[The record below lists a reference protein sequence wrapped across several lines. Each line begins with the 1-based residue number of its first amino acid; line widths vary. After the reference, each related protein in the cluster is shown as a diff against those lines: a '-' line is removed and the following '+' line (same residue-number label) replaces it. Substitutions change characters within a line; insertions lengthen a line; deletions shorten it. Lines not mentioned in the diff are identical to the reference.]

1 MKAVVMAGGEGT
13 RLRPLTSRRPK
24 PLVPI
29 MNRPIMEHIIVL
41 LKQYGITDIVVT
53 LYYLGDEISG
63 YFGTGSDWEV
73 NIEYIVEETPLGTA
87 GAVRQAAELLS
98 DEPFLI
104 VSGDAL
110 TDIRLD
116 RLIRY
121 HFSKNAVATLALAH
135 VPNPREFGVVI
146 TDDDGRIQRFL
157 EKPDWSNVFSDTV
170 NTGMYVIDPEVFNLM
185 EPKRPYDWS
194 QDIFPVL
201 LREGKPLYG
210 YIMAHDEYWC
220 DIGTLEQYREA
231 HEDILT
237 GKVHISLP
245 AAEFAPGIWVEPG
258 AQISPEAEVLQP
270 AYIGH
275 QVTVKRGARVGPY
288 TVVGN
293 NSIIEEGAV
302 VERSVLWDSVY
313 AGTNCHITSA
323 VVGSHS
329 TVKQDVNVMEGV
341 FAGDRVNIG
350 EGSTIRPHLKIW
362 PDKIIEP
369 GATVTMSLVWGKKW
383 QGSLFRNLGVA
394 GVINVEITPEFSAK
408 LAASYGVLLRKG
420 ASVLLS
426 RDSHKSSRTIKHSV
440 MSGLLSVGVNV
451 LDVRSMPV
459 PIARHHV
466 RASGAAGGVNVRIA
480 PYNPRLTLIEFFDK
494 NGIYVSKSI
503 ERKIESIFFREDFAR
518 TDIEEVGE
526 IEFASRAIEQYQS
539 DFFQHVD
546 SRCLGEARYRVVL
559 DFAFH
564 RVASI
569 FPNILGK
576 MNCEVIALNAY
587 SDPERAPRTEAD
599 VQEHLRNLQQIV
611 QTLRADVGVL
621 FESDGERMRIV
632 DAHGDILSDQRL
644 LVLYAL
650 AVARAYRR
658 ARIAVPVTASSVIE
672 PLITQHTGAV
682 VRTKT
687 DVRSLMGIAASE
699 SEPVFMAGDGEGG
712 FIIPQFQ
719 PAFDALYGFVKLLE
733 LLSRAKTTLHD
744 LALAIPPF
752 FLVRRA
758 VQCPWELKGTIMR
771 VMTHQ
776 CRDEGKVELTDGI
789 KVYQNGRWAL
799 ILPDASEPVFHLYA
813 EAESSE
819 EAQSLLTQYHQRIE
833 ALKQSAIASPGA

>member
-1 MKAVVMAGGEGT
+1 MRAVVMAGGEGT

-29 MNRPIMEHIIVL
+29 MNRPIMEHIVML
-41 LKQYGITDIVVT
+41 LKQHGITDIVVT
-53 LYYLGDEISG
+53 LYYLADEISG
-63 YFGTGSDWEV
+63 YFGTGSDWGV
-73 NIEYIVEETPLGTA
+73 HIEYVVEETPLGTA
-87 GAVRQAAELLS
+87 GAVRQAANLLEGS
-98 DEPFLI
+98 PFLI

-116 RLIRY
+116 RLTRY
-121 HFSKNAVATLALAH
+121 HHSKGALATLALAR

-146 TDDDGRIQRFL
+146 ADEDGRIQRFL

-170 NTGMYVIDPEVFNLM
+170 NTGMYVIDPEVFSLM
-185 EPKRPYDWS
+185 EPGRPYDWS
-194 QDIFPVL
+194 QDIFPQL
-201 LREGKPLYG
+201 LRDGKPLYG
-210 YIMAHDEYWC
+210 YIMGEDEYWC
-220 DIGTLEQYREA
+220 DVGTLEQYREA
-231 HEDILT
+231 HEEVLT
-237 GKVHISLP
+237 GKVHLTLP
-245 AAEFAPGIWVEPG
+245 AVEFAPGIWVEPG
-258 AQISPEAEVLQP
+258 AQISPEAEIHQP

-275 QVTVKRGARVGPY
+275 QVTIKRHARVGPFS
-288 TVVGN
+288 VIGD

-313 AGTNCHITSA
+313 VGANSHVASA
-323 VVGSHS
+323 IVGSHT
-329 TVKQDVNVMEGV
+329 TVKQDVRVLEGV
-341 FAGDRVNIG
+341 VIGDRVTVG
-350 EGSTIRPHLKIW
+350 EGSTIRPNLKVW
-362 PDKIIEP
+362 PDKFIEP
-369 GATVTMSLVWGKKW
+369 GSTVTMSLVWGKKW

-394 GVINVEITPEFSAK
+394 GVINVEITPEFATK

-426 RDSHKSSRTIKHSV
+426 RDSHKSSRAIKHSV

-451 LDVRSMPV
+451 FDLRSMPV
-459 PIARHHV
+459 PIARHHI

-480 PYNPRLTLIEFFDK
+480 PYNRRLTLIEFFDK
-494 NGIYVSKSI
+494 NGIYVSKGV
-503 ERKIESIFFREDFAR
+503 ERKIESVFFREDFVR

-564 RVASI
+564 RMASI

-587 SDPERAPRTEAD
+587 ADPERAPHSEAQ

-632 DAHGDILSDQRL
+632 DAHGEVLSDQRL

-658 ARIAVPVTASSVIE
+658 ARIAVPVSASSVIE
-672 PLITQHTGAV
+672 PLVTQYGGSV

-687 DVRSLMGIAASE
+687 DVRSLMSIGVSE

-712 FIIPQFQ
+712 FILPQFQ
-719 PAFDALYGFVKLLE
+719 PSFDALYGFVKLLE
-733 LLSRAKTTLHD
+733 LLSRAKTTLHE
-744 LALAIPPF
+744 LAQSIPPF
-752 FLVRRA
+752 FLIRRS
-758 VQCPWELKGTIMR
+758 VSCPWELKGKVMR
-771 VMTHQ
+771 VMTNE
-776 CRDEGKVELTDGI
+776 CRDDGKVELIDGI

-813 EAESSE
+813 EAESP
-819 EAQSLLTQYHQRIE
+819 EAAQNLLERYRQRIE
-833 ALKQSAIASPGA
+833 AMKGSNEG

>member
-41 LKQYGITDIVVT
+41 LKQHGIEDIVVT
-53 LYYLGDEISG
+53 LYYLADEISG
-63 YFGTGSDWEV
+63 YFGNGSDWGV
-73 NIEYIVEETPLGTA
+73 RIEYVVEETPLGTA
-87 GAVRQAAELLS
+87 GAVRQAAELLGDS
-98 DEPFLI
+98 PFLI
-104 VSGDAL
+104 MSGDAL

-116 RLIRY
+116 KLIRY
-121 HFSKNAVATLALAH
+121 HHSKGAIVTLALAH

-146 TDDDGRIQRFL
+146 TDEGGRIQRFL

-170 NTGMYVIDPEVFNLM
+170 NTGMYVIDPEVFQLM
-185 EPKRPYDWS
+185 EPRRPYDWS
-194 QDIFPVL
+194 QDIFPQL
-201 LREGKPLYG
+201 LRDGKPLYG
-210 YIMAHDEYWC
+210 YIMGEDEYWC
-220 DIGTLEQYREA
+220 DVGTLEQYREA
-231 HEDILT
+231 HEHVLT
-237 GKVHISLP
+237 GKVNVTLP
-245 AAEFAPGIWVEPG
+245 AVEYAPGIWVESG
-258 AQISPEAEVLQP
+258 AQISPEAEVHQP
-270 AYIGH
+270 VYIGH
-275 QVTVKRGARVGPY
+275 QVVIKRHARVGPFS
-288 TVVGN
+288 VIGN

-313 AGTNCHITSA
+313 VGTNSHVASA
-323 VVGSHS
+323 VVAGHA
-329 TVKQDVNVMEGV
+329 TVKQDVHVMEG
-341 FAGDRVNIG
+341 AIIGDRVTVG
-350 EGSTIRPHLKIW
+350 EGSTIRPNLKVW
-362 PDKIIEP
+362 PDKFIEP
-369 GATVTMSLVWGKKW
+369 GSTVTMSLVWGKKW

-394 GVINVEITPEFSAK
+394 GVINVEITPEFATK
-408 LAASYGVLLRKG
+408 LAASYGVILRKG

-426 RDSHKSSRTIKHSV
+426 RDSHKSSRAIKHAV

-451 LDVRSMPV
+451 FDLRSMPV
-459 PIARHHV
+459 PIARHHI
-466 RASGAAGGVNVRIA
+466 RASGAAGGMNVRIA

-494 NGIYVSKSI
+494 NGIYVSKGI
-503 ERKIESIFFREDFAR
+503 ERKIESVFFREDFAR

-564 RVASI
+564 RMASI

-587 SDPERAPRTEAD
+587 ADPERAPHTEEQ
-599 VQEHLRNLQQIV
+599 VQEHLRSLQQIV

-632 DAHGDILSDQRL
+632 DAHGNILSDQRL
-644 LVLYAL
+644 LILYAL

-672 PLITQHTGAV
+672 PLVTQHGGTV

-687 DVRSLMGIAASE
+687 DVRSLMGIAVSE

-712 FIIPQFQ
+712 FILPQFQ
-719 PAFDALYGFVKLLE
+719 PSFDALYGFVKLLE
-733 LLSRAKTTLHD
+733 LLSRTKTTLHD
-744 LALAIPPF
+744 LAEDIPDF
-752 FLVRRA
+752 FVLRRS
-758 VQCPWELKGTIMR
+758 VPCPWELKGTVMR
-771 VMTHQ
+771 VMTRE
-776 CRDEGKVELTDGI
+776 CRDDGKVELIDGI
-789 KVYQNGRWAL
+789 KIYQNGRWAL

-813 EAESSE
+813 EAESP
-819 EAQSLLTQYHQRIE
+819 EAAQNLLERYRERIE
-833 ALKQSAIASPGA
+833 AMKGSATG

>member
-13 RLRPLTSRRPK
+13 RLRPLTSRCPK

-29 MNRPIMEHIIVL
+29 MNRPIMEHIILL

-63 YFGTGSDWEV
+63 YFGTGSDWGV
-73 NIEYIVEETPLGTA
+73 NIEYVVEETPLGTA
-87 GAVRQAAELLS
+87 GAVRQAANLLR

-121 HFSKNAVATLALAH
+121 HYSKDAVVTLALAH
-135 VPNPREFGVVI
+135 VSNPREFGVVI
-146 TDDDGRIQRFL
+146 TDEDGRIQRFL

-170 NTGMYVIDPEVFNLM
+170 NTGMYVIDPDVFQLM
-185 EPKRPYDWS
+185 EPKRTYDWS
-194 QDIFPVL
+194 QDIFPQL
-201 LREGKPLYG
+201 LRDGKPLYG
-210 YIMAHDEYWC
+210 YIMSEDEYWC
-220 DIGTLEQYREA
+220 DVGTLEQYREA
-231 HEDILT
+231 HEQVLEH
-237 GKVHISLP
+237 KVHLQLP
-245 AAEFAPGIWVEPG
+245 AVEYAPGIWVEPG
-258 AQISPEAEVLQP
+258 AQISPEAEIRQP
-270 AYIGH
+270 VYVGH
-275 QVTVKRGARVGPY
+275 HVKIKRFARVGPY
-288 TVVGN
+288 SVIGDNAIV
-293 NSIIEEGAV
+293 EEGAV

-313 AGTNCHITSA
+313 IGTNSHVASSVI
-323 VVGSHS
+323 GSHS
-329 TVKQDVNVMEGV
+329 NVKHDVRVLEGV
-341 FAGDRVNIG
+341 VIGDRVTIG
-350 EGSTIRPHLKIW
+350 EGSTVRPNLKIW
-362 PDKIIEP
+362 PDKFIEP
-369 GATVTMSLVWGKKW
+369 GSTVTMSLVWGKKW

-394 GVINVEITPEFSAK
+394 GVINVEITPDFSTK

-420 ASVLLS
+420 AAVLLS
-426 RDSHKSSRTIKHSV
+426 RDSHKSSRAIKHAV

-451 LDVRSMPV
+451 FDLRSMPV
-459 PIARHHV
+459 PIARHHI

-494 NGIYVSKSI
+494 NGIYVSKSM
-503 ERKIESIFFREDFAR
+503 ERKIESVFFREDFAR

-539 DFFQHVD
+539 DFFKHVD

-564 RVASI
+564 RMASI
-569 FPNILGK
+569 FPTILGK

-587 SDPERAPRTEAD
+587 ADPARAPHTEEQ
-599 VQEHLRNLQQIV
+599 VQDHIRNLQQIV

-621 FESDGERMRIV
+621 FESDGERMRTV
-632 DAHGDILSDQRL
+632 DAHGDVLSDQRL
-644 LVLYAL
+644 LILYAL
-650 AVARAYRR
+650 AASMAYRR

-672 PLITQHTGAV
+672 PLVTQYGGTV

-712 FIIPQFQ
+712 FILPQFQ
-719 PAFDALYGFVKLLE
+719 PSYDALYAFVKLLE

-744 LALAIPPF
+744 LAAKIPEF
-752 FLVRRA
+752 FLVKRT
-758 VQCPWELKGTIMR
+758 VQCPWELKGTVMR
-771 VMTHQ
+771 VMSKE
-776 CRDEGKVELTDGI
+776 CRDDGKVEMVDGI

-799 ILPDASEPVFHLYA
+799 ILPDASEPLFHLYA
-813 EAESSE
+813 EAESL
-819 EAQSLLTQYHQRIE
+819 EAADVLLAKYLQRIE
-833 ALKQSAIASPGA
+833 QMKETGAA

>member
-29 MNRPIMEHIIVL
+29 MNRPIMEHIILL
-41 LKQYGITDIVVT
+41 LKQHGITDIVVT
-53 LYYLGDEISG
+53 LYYLADEISG
-63 YFGTGSDWEV
+63 YFGNGSDWGV
-73 NIEYIVEETPLGTA
+73 HIEYMVEETPLGTA
-87 GAVRQAAELLS
+87 GAVRQAQELLR

-121 HFSKNAVATLALAH
+121 HHSKGAIVTLALAH

-146 TDDDGRIQRFL
+146 TDEDGRIQRFL

-170 NTGMYVIDPEVFNLM
+170 NTGMYVIDPEVFRLM
-185 EPKRPYDWS
+185 EPKHSYDWS
-194 QDIFPVL
+194 QDIFPQL

-210 YIMAHDEYWC
+210 YILGEEEYWC
-220 DIGTLEQYREA
+220 DVGTLEQYREA
-231 HEDILT
+231 HEQVLEN
-237 GKVHISLP
+237 KVHLQLP
-245 AAEFAPGIWVEPG
+245 ALEYAPGIWVEPG
-258 AQISPEAEVLQP
+258 AQISPEAEIRQP
-270 AYIGH
+270 VYIGH
-275 QVTVKRGARVGPY
+275 HVTIKRLARVGPY
-288 TVVGN
+288 SVIGD

-302 VERSVLWDSVY
+302 VEHSVLWDSVY
-313 AGTNCHITSA
+313 VGTNSHIVSA
-323 VVGSHS
+323 VVGSHCNI
-329 TVKQDVNVMEGV
+329 KQDVRVLEG
-341 FAGDRVNIG
+341 ATIGDRVTIG
-350 EGSTIRPHLKIW
+350 EGSTVRPHLKIW
-362 PDKIIEP
+362 PDKFIEP
-369 GATVTMSLVWGKKW
+369 GSTVTMSLVWGKKW

-394 GVINVEITPEFSAK
+394 GVINVEITPEFATK

-420 ASVLLS
+420 AAVLLS
-426 RDSHKSSRTIKHSV
+426 RDSHKSSRAIKHAV

-451 LDVRSMPV
+451 FDLRSMPV
-459 PIARHHV
+459 PIARHHI
-466 RASGAAGGVNVRIA
+466 RASGAAGGMNVRIA
-480 PYNPRLTLIEFFDK
+480 PYNPKLTLIEFFDK
-494 NGIYVSKSI
+494 NGIYVSKSM
-503 ERKIESIFFREDFAR
+503 ERKIESVFFREDFAR

-564 RVASI
+564 RMASI
-569 FPNILGK
+569 FPTILGK

-587 SDPERAPRTEAD
+587 ADPERAPHTEQQ

-644 LVLYAL
+644 LILYAL
-650 AVARAYRR
+650 AASMAYRR

-672 PLITQHTGAV
+672 PLVTQHGGTI

-687 DVRSLMGIAASE
+687 DVRSLMGIAISE

-712 FIIPQFQ
+712 FILPQFQ
-719 PAFDALYGFVKLLE
+719 PSFDALYAFVKLLE
-733 LLSRAKTTLHD
+733 LLSRAKTTLHE
-744 LALAIPPF
+744 LAERIPAF
-752 FLVRRA
+752 FVMRRT
-758 VQCPWELKGTIMR
+758 VQCPWELKGTVMR
-771 VMTHQ
+771 VMTKE
-776 CRDEGKVELTDGI
+776 CRDDGKVELIDGI
-789 KVYQNGRWAL
+789 KVYQDGRWAL
-799 ILPDASEPVFHLYA
+799 ILPDASEPLFHLYA
-813 EAESSE
+813 EAESP
-819 EAQSLLTQYHQRIE
+819 EAAQHLLEHYHQRIE
-833 ALKQSAIASPGA
+833 QMKGHGSAASG

>member
-24 PLVPI
+24 PLVPV

-41 LKQYGITDIVVT
+41 LKQHGVTDIIVT
-53 LYYLGDEISG
+53 LYYLADEISG
-63 YFGTGSDWEV
+63 YFGTGADWGV
-73 NIEYIVEETPLGTA
+73 QIEYVVEESPLGTA
-87 GAVRQAAELLS
+87 GAVRQAAHLLG

-121 HFSKNAVATLALAH
+121 HHSKGAIVTLALAH

-146 TDDDGRIQRFL
+146 TDEDGRIQRFL

-170 NTGMYVIDPEVFNLM
+170 NTGMYVIDPEVFQLM
-185 EPKRPYDWS
+185 EPGRVYDWS
-194 QDIFPVL
+194 QDIFPQL

-210 YIMAHDEYWC
+210 YIMGEDEYWC
-220 DIGTLEQYREA
+220 DVGTIEQYREA
-231 HEDILT
+231 HEQVLT
-237 GKVHISLP
+237 GKVNLTLP
-245 AAEFAPGIWVEPG
+245 AIEYAPGIWVEAG
-258 AQISPEAEVLQP
+258 AQIHPEAEIHQP
-270 AYIGH
+270 VYIGH
-275 QVTVKRGARVGPY
+275 QATIKRAARVGPF
-288 TVVGN
+288 TVVGDN
-293 NSIIEEGAV
+293 AIIEEGAV
-302 VERSVLWDSVY
+302 VEHSVLWDSVY
-313 AGTNCHITSA
+313 VGINSYVASS
-323 VVGSHS
+323 VVGSH
-329 TVKQDVNVMEGV
+329 TTIKNEVRVMEGAV
-341 FAGDRVNIG
+341 VGDRVTIG

-362 PDKIIEP
+362 PDKFIEP

-394 GVINVEITPEFSAK
+394 GIVNVEITPEFATK

-420 ASVLLS
+420 AAVLLS
-426 RDSHKSSRTIKHSV
+426 RDSHKSSRAIKHAV

-451 LDVRSMPV
+451 FDLRSMPV
-459 PIARHHV
+459 PIARHHI
-466 RASGAAGGVNVRIA
+466 RASGAAGGMNVRIA

-494 NGIYVSKSI
+494 EGIYVSKSM
-503 ERKIESIFFREDFAR
+503 ERKIESVFFREDFVR

-539 DFFQHVD
+539 DFFKHVD

-564 RVASI
+564 RMASI
-569 FPNILGK
+569 FPTILGK

-587 SDPERAPRTEAD
+587 ADPDRAPHTEAQ

-611 QTLRADVGVL
+611 QSLRADVGVL

-632 DAHGDILSDQRL
+632 DAHGNILSDQRL
-644 LVLYAL
+644 LILYAL

-672 PLITQHTGAV
+672 PLVTKHGGTV

-687 DVRSLMGIAASE
+687 DVRSLMGIAVSE
-699 SEPVFMAGDGEGG
+699 SEPVLMAGDGEGG
-712 FIIPQFQ
+712 FILPQFQ
-719 PAFDALYGFVKLLE
+719 PSFDALYGFVKLLE
-733 LLSRAKTTLHD
+733 LLSRAKTTLQD
-744 LALAIPPF
+744 LAKQIPPF
-752 FLVRRA
+752 FLVRRS
-758 VQCPWELKGTIMR
+758 VQCPWELKGTVMR
-771 VMTHQ
+771 VMTRE
-776 CRDEGKVELTDGI
+776 CRDDGKVELIDGI
-789 KVYQNGRWAL
+789 KIYQNGRWAL
-799 ILPDASEPVFHLYA
+799 ILPDASEPLFHLYA
-813 EAESSE
+813 EAENP
-819 EAQSLLTQYHQRIE
+819 EAAQGLLEHYRQRIE
-833 ALKQSAIASPGA
+833 QMTGEAGR

>member
-13 RLRPLTSRRPK
+13 RLRPLTTRRPK

-29 MNRPIMEHIIVL
+29 MNRPIMEHIVRL
-41 LKQYGITDIVVT
+41 LKQHGISDIVVT
-53 LYYLGDEISG
+53 LYYLADEISG
-63 YFGTGSDWEV
+63 YFGNGSDWDV
-73 NIEYIVEETPLGTA
+73 RIEYVVEESPLGTA
-87 GAVRQAAELLS
+87 GAVRQAASLLG

-116 RLIRY
+116 KLIRY
-121 HFSKNAVATLALAH
+121 HHLKGAVVTLALAR
-135 VPNPREFGVVI
+135 VSNPREFGVVI
-146 TDDDGRIQRFL
+146 TDEDGRIQRFL

-170 NTGMYVIDPEVFNLM
+170 NTGMYVIDPEVFSLM
-185 EPKRPYDWS
+185 EPGRSYDWS
-194 QDIFPVL
+194 QDIFPLL

-210 YIMAHDEYWC
+210 YIMGEDEYWC
-220 DIGTLEQYREA
+220 DVGTLEQYREA
-231 HEDILT
+231 HEEVLD
-237 GKVHISLP
+237 GKVNLTLP
-245 AAEFAPGIWVEPG
+245 ALEVAPRIWVEPG
-258 AQISPEAEVLQP
+258 AQISPEAEVHP
-270 AYIGH
+270 PVYIGH
-275 QVTVKRGARVGPY
+275 QVTIKRFARVGPFS
-288 TVVGN
+288 VIGD

-313 AGTNCHITSA
+313 VGTNSHITSS
-323 VVGSHS
+323 VLGSH
-329 TVKQDVNVMEGV
+329 TTIKHDVHVMEGAV
-341 FAGDRVNIG
+341 IGDRVTVG
-350 EGSTIRPHLKIW
+350 EGSRVRPHLKIW
-362 PDKIIEP
+362 PDKFVEP
-369 GATVTMSLVWGKKW
+369 GSTVTMSLVWGKKW

-394 GVINVEITPEFSAK
+394 GIISVEITPEFASK

-426 RDSHKSSRTIKHSV
+426 RDSHKSSRAIKHAV

-459 PIARHHV
+459 PIARHHI

-494 NGIYVSKSI
+494 NGIYISKSM
-503 ERKIESIFFREDFAR
+503 ERKIESVFFREDFAR

-564 RVASI
+564 RMASI

-587 SDPERAPRTEAD
+587 ADPERAPHTEEQ

-611 QTLRADVGVL
+611 QTLRADGGVL

-632 DAHGDILSDQRL
+632 DAYGDILSDQRL
-644 LVLYAL
+644 LILYAL

-672 PLITQHTGAV
+672 PLVIQYGGSV

-687 DVRSLMGIAASE
+687 DVRSLMGIAISE

-712 FIIPQFQ
+712 FILPQFQ
-719 PAFDALYGFVKLLE
+719 PSFDALYGFVKLLE
-733 LLSRAKTTLHD
+733 LLSRSKTTLHD
-744 LALAIPPF
+744 LAEQIPPF

-758 VQCPWELKGTIMR
+758 VQCPWELKGTVMR
-771 VMTHQ
+771 MMTKQ
-776 CRDEGKVELTDGI
+776 CRDDGKVELIDGI
-789 KVYQNGRWAL
+789 KVYRDGRWAL

-813 EAESSE
+813 EAESPDAAQHLLE
-819 EAQSLLTQYHQRIE
+819 EYYQRIE
-833 ALKQSAIASPGA
+833 KVKESSPSDNV

>member
-1 MKAVVMAGGEGT
+1 MMKAVVMAGGEGT

-29 MNRPIMEHIIVL
+29 MNRPIMEHIVVL

-53 LYYLGDEISG
+53 LYYLADEISG
-63 YFGTGSDWEV
+63 YFGTGSDWGV
-73 NIEYIVEETPLGTA
+73 NIEYVVEETPLGTA
-87 GAVRQAAELLS
+87 GAVRQAADLLG
-98 DEPFLI
+98 DAPFLI

-116 RLIRY
+116 RLTRY
-121 HFSKNAVATLALAH
+121 HHSKGAIVTLALAH

-146 TDDDGRIQRFL
+146 TDEGGRIQRFL

-170 NTGMYVIDPEVFNLM
+170 NTGMYVIDPEVVHLM
-185 EPKRPYDWS
+185 EPRRPYDWS
-194 QDIFPVL
+194 QDIFPQL
-201 LREGKPLYG
+201 LRDGKPLYG
-210 YIMAHDEYWC
+210 YIMGDDEYWC
-220 DIGTLEQYREA
+220 DVGTLEQYREA
-231 HEDILT
+231 HEEVLS
-237 GKVHISLP
+237 GKVNLTLP
-245 AAEFAPGIWVEPG
+245 AVEFAPGIWVEAG
-258 AQISPEAEVLQP
+258 AQISPEAEIHQP

-275 QVTVKRGARVGPY
+275 QVTIKRHARVGPFS
-288 TVVGN
+288 VIGD

-313 AGTNCHITSA
+313 VGTNSHVASA
-323 VVGSHS
+323 VVGSHT
-329 TVKQDVNVMEGV
+329 TVKQDVHLMEGTV
-341 FAGDRVNIG
+341 IGDRVTVG
-350 EGSTIRPHLKIW
+350 EGSAIRPHLKVW
-362 PDKIIEP
+362 PDKFIEP
-369 GATVTMSLVWGKKW
+369 GSTVTMSLVWGKKW

-394 GVINVEITPEFSAK
+394 GVINVEVTPEFATK
-408 LAASYGVLLRKG
+408 LAAAYGVLLRKG

-426 RDSHKSSRTIKHSV
+426 RDSHKSSRAIKHAV

-451 LDVRSMPV
+451 FDLRSMPV
-459 PIARHHV
+459 PIARHHI
-466 RASGAAGGVNVRIA
+466 RASGAAGGLNVRIA
-480 PYNPRLTLIEFFDK
+480 PYNRRLTLIEFFDK
-494 NGIYVSKSI
+494 NGIYVSKGI
-503 ERKIESIFFREDFAR
+503 ERKIESVFFREDFAR

-564 RVASI
+564 RMASI

-587 SDPERAPRTEAD
+587 ADPERAPHTETQ
-599 VQEHLRNLQQIV
+599 VKEHLRNLQQIV

-644 LVLYAL
+644 LILYAL
-650 AVARAYRR
+650 AAARAYRR

-672 PLITQHTGAV
+672 PLVTQHGGTV

-687 DVRSLMGIAASE
+687 DVRSLMSIAVSE

-712 FIIPQFQ
+712 FILPQFQ
-719 PAFDALYGFVKLLE
+719 PSFDALYGFVKLLE

-744 LALAIPPF
+744 LAQEIPSF
-752 FLVRRA
+752 FMVRRS
-758 VQCPWELKGTIMR
+758 VNCPWELKGTVMR
-771 VMTHQ
+771 VMTRE
-776 CRDEGKVELTDGI
+776 CRDDGKVELIDGI
-789 KVYQNGRWAL
+789 KIYQNGRWAL

-813 EAESSE
+813 EAESP
-819 EAQSLLTQYHQRIE
+819 EAAQNLLERYHQRIE
-833 ALKQSAIASPGA
+833 GMKGSPDG

>member
-29 MNRPIMEHIIVL
+29 MNRPIMEHIILL
-41 LKQYGITDIVVT
+41 LKQHGITDIVVT
-53 LYYLGDEISG
+53 LYYLADEISG
-63 YFGTGSDWEV
+63 YFGNGSDWGV
-73 NIEYIVEETPLGTA
+73 HIEYIVEETPLGTA
-87 GAVRQAAELLS
+87 GAVRQAEALLRG
-98 DEPFLI
+98 EPFLI

-121 HFSKNAVATLALAH
+121 HYSKGAIVTLALAH

-146 TDDDGRIQRFL
+146 TDEDGRIQRFL

-170 NTGMYVIDPEVFNLM
+170 NTGMYVIDPEVFQLM
-185 EPKRPYDWS
+185 EPRRAYDWS
-194 QDIFPVL
+194 QDIFPQL
-201 LREGKPLYG
+201 LHAGKPLYG
-210 YIMAHDEYWC
+210 YIMGEEEYWC
-220 DIGTLEQYREA
+220 DVGTLEQYREA
-231 HEDILT
+231 HEQVLEN
-237 GKVHISLP
+237 KVHLQLP
-245 AAEFAPGIWVEPG
+245 ALEYAPGIWVEQG
-258 AQISPEAEVLQP
+258 AQISPEAEIRQP
-270 AYIGH
+270 VYIGH
-275 QVTVKRGARVGPY
+275 HVTIKQSARVGPY
-288 TVVGN
+288 SVIGD

-302 VERSVLWDSVY
+302 VEHSVLWDSVY
-313 AGTNCHITSA
+313 VGTNSHIVSA
-323 VVGSHS
+323 VVGSHCNI
-329 TVKQDVNVMEGV
+329 KQDVSVQEG
-341 FAGDRVNIG
+341 AIIGDRVTIG

-362 PDKIIEP
+362 PDKFIEP

-394 GVINVEITPEFSAK
+394 GVINVEITPEFATK

-420 ASVLLS
+420 AAVLLS
-426 RDSHKSSRTIKHSV
+426 RDSHKSSRAIKHAV

-451 LDVRSMPV
+451 FDLRSMPV
-459 PIARHHV
+459 PIARHHI
-466 RASGAAGGVNVRIA
+466 RASGAAGGMNVRIA
-480 PYNPRLTLIEFFDK
+480 PYNPKLTLIEFFDK
-494 NGIYVSKSI
+494 NGIYVSKSM
-503 ERKIESIFFREDFAR
+503 ERKIESVFFREDFAR

-564 RVASI
+564 RMASI
-569 FPNILGK
+569 FPTILGK

-587 SDPERAPRTEAD
+587 ADPERAPHTEEQ
-599 VQEHLRNLQQIV
+599 VHEHLRNLQQIV

-632 DAHGDILSDQRL
+632 DAHGDVLSDQRL

-650 AVARAYRR
+650 AASLAYRR

-672 PLITQHTGAV
+672 TLVTQHGGTV

-687 DVRSLMGIAASE
+687 DVRSLMGIAVSE

-712 FIIPQFQ
+712 FILPQFQ
-719 PAFDALYGFVKLLE
+719 PSFDALHAFVKLLE
-733 LLSRAKTTLHD
+733 LLSRAKTTLHE
-744 LALAIPPF
+744 LAERIPEF
-752 FLVRRA
+752 FLMKRT
-758 VQCPWELKGTIMR
+758 VQCPWELKGTVMR
-771 VMTHQ
+771 MMTKE
-776 CRDEGKVELTDGI
+776 CRDDGKVELIDGI

-799 ILPDASEPVFHLYA
+799 ILPDASEPSFHLYA
-813 EAESSE
+813 EAESP
-819 EAQSLLTQYHQRIE
+819 EAAQHLLEQYHQRIE
-833 ALKQSAIASPGA
+833 QMKEHHPAAGG

>member
-29 MNRPIMEHIIVL
+29 MNRPIMEHIILL

-63 YFGTGSDWEV
+63 YFGTGSDWGV
-73 NIEYIVEETPLGTA
+73 NIEYVVEETPLGTA
-87 GAVRQAAELLS
+87 GAVRQAANLLR

-121 HFSKNAVATLALAH
+121 HYSKDAVVTLALAH
-135 VPNPREFGVVI
+135 VSNPREFGVVI
-146 TDDDGRIQRFL
+146 TDEDGRIQRFL

-170 NTGMYVIDPEVFNLM
+170 NTGMYVIDPDVFQLM
-185 EPKRPYDWS
+185 EPKRTYDWS
-194 QDIFPVL
+194 QDIFPQL
-201 LREGKPLYG
+201 LRDGKPLYG
-210 YIMAHDEYWC
+210 YIMSEDEYWC
-220 DIGTLEQYREA
+220 DVGTLEQYREA
-231 HEDILT
+231 HEQVLEH
-237 GKVHISLP
+237 KVHLQLP
-245 AAEFAPGIWVEPG
+245 AVEYAPGIWVEPG
-258 AQISPEAEVLQP
+258 AQISPEAEIRQP
-270 AYIGH
+270 VYVGH
-275 QVTVKRGARVGPY
+275 HVKIKRFARVGPY
-288 TVVGN
+288 SVIGDNAIV
-293 NSIIEEGAV
+293 EEGAV

-313 AGTNCHITSA
+313 IGTNSHVASSVI
-323 VVGSHS
+323 GSHS
-329 TVKQDVNVMEGV
+329 NVKHDVRVLEGV
-341 FAGDRVNIG
+341 VIGDRVTIG
-350 EGSTIRPHLKIW
+350 EGSTVRPNLKIW
-362 PDKIIEP
+362 PDKFIEP
-369 GATVTMSLVWGKKW
+369 GSTVTMSLVWGKKW

-394 GVINVEITPEFSAK
+394 GVINVEITPDFSTK

-420 ASVLLS
+420 AAVLLS
-426 RDSHKSSRTIKHSV
+426 RDSHKSSRAIKHAV

-451 LDVRSMPV
+451 FDLRSMPV
-459 PIARHHV
+459 PIARHHI

-494 NGIYVSKSI
+494 NGIYVSKSM
-503 ERKIESIFFREDFAR
+503 ERKIESVFFREDFAR

-539 DFFQHVD
+539 DFFKHVD

-564 RVASI
+564 RMASI
-569 FPNILGK
+569 FPTILGK

-587 SDPERAPRTEAD
+587 ADPARAPHTEEQ
-599 VQEHLRNLQQIV
+599 VQDHIRNLQQIV

-621 FESDGERMRIV
+621 FESDGERMRTV
-632 DAHGDILSDQRL
+632 DAHGDVLSDQRL
-644 LVLYAL
+644 LILYAL
-650 AVARAYRR
+650 AASMAYRR

-672 PLITQHTGAV
+672 PLVTQYGGTV

-712 FIIPQFQ
+712 FILPQFQ
-719 PAFDALYGFVKLLE
+719 PSYDALYAFVKLLE

-744 LALAIPPF
+744 LAAKIPEF
-752 FLVRRA
+752 FLVKRT
-758 VQCPWELKGTIMR
+758 VQCPWELKGTVMR
-771 VMTHQ
+771 VMSKE
-776 CRDEGKVELTDGI
+776 CRDDGKVEMVDGI

-799 ILPDASEPVFHLYA
+799 ILPDASEPLFHLYA
-813 EAESSE
+813 EAESL
-819 EAQSLLTQYHQRIE
+819 EAADVLLAKYLQRIE
-833 ALKQSAIASPGA
+833 QMKETGAA